1 MLVFAK
7 VVELRSF
14 SLTAHRL
21 GISRSAASK
30 HVPRLEQA
38 LGARLLNRTTRKL
51 SLTEPG
57 HAAYA
62 HCARIAAEVEASEL
76 SVQRFVAVRRGCCAS
91 ARRRRSDGCTWCRSF
106 RNISPAIPM
115 SRSTSF

>member
-1 MLVFAK
+1 MHNPLDMLVFAK

-14 SLTAHRL
+14 SLTARRL

-30 HVPRLEQA
+30 HVTRLEQA

-62 HCARIAAEVEASEL
+62 L
-76 SVQRFVAVRRGCCAS
+76 SL
-91 ARRRRSDGCTWCRSF
+91 
-106 RNISPAIPM
+106 IHI
-115 SRSTSF
+115 